1 MLENIIEIFI
11 LSIIQGVSEFL
22 PISSSSHLI
31 IISTLFE
38 LKSSSL
44 LIDISLHLGSLFAI
58 IFFYRTDIFN
68 FQNSKKFISLIVL
81 GSLPLI
87 IVGFILY
94 ITDLINI
101 FRDVKII
108 AWTTIIFAILLFFAD
123 RTKFELSIDKNLSL
137 KSICIIGLFQIL
149 SLIPGVSRAGIV
161 ITGARFLKFNR
172 TDSAKI
178 SFLLSIPA
186 LFGAS
191 VLGLNDILKQDTEL
205 SYLAILA
212 IIFSFLFSFITVKFF
227 LEFIK
232 KFTMNIFVIYRI
244 LLGLFLLFLVY

>member
-1 MLENIIEIFI
+1 M
-11 LSIIQGVSEFL
+11 
-22 PISSSSHLI
+22 
-31 IISTLFE
+31 
-38 LKSSSL
+38 
-44 LIDISLHLGSLFAI
+44 
-58 IFFYRTDIFN
+58 
-68 FQNSKKFISLIVL
+68 
-81 GSLPLI
+81 
-87 IVGFILY
+87 
-94 ITDLINI
+94 
-101 FRDVKII
+101 
-108 AWTTIIFAILLFFAD
+108 
-123 RTKFELSIDKNLSL
+123 
-137 KSICIIGLFQIL
+137 
-149 SLIPGVSRAGIV
+149 
-161 ITGARFLKFNR
+161 KFNR

-244 LLGLFLLFLVY
+244 ILGLFLLFLVY

>member
-11 LSIIQGVSEFL
+11 LSVIQGVSEFL

-38 LKSSSL
+38 FKSSSL

-101 FRDVKII
+101 FRDVRII

-123 RTKFELSIDKNLSL
+123 RTKFELSIEKNLSL

-186 LFGAS
+186 LCGAS
-191 VLGLNDILKQDTEL
+191 VLSLNDILKQDTEL
-205 SYLAILA
+205 NYLAILA

-244 LLGLFLLFLVY
+244 FLGLFLLFLVY

>member
-1 MLENIIEIFI
+1 M
-11 LSIIQGVSEFL
+11 
-22 PISSSSHLI
+22 
-31 IISTLFE
+31 
-38 LKSSSL
+38 
-44 LIDISLHLGSLFAI
+44 
-58 IFFYRTDIFN
+58 
-68 FQNSKKFISLIVL
+68 

>member
-1 MLENIIEIFI
+1 M
-11 LSIIQGVSEFL
+11 
-22 PISSSSHLI
+22 
-31 IISTLFE
+31 
-38 LKSSSL
+38 
-44 LIDISLHLGSLFAI
+44 
-58 IFFYRTDIFN
+58 
-68 FQNSKKFISLIVL
+68 
-81 GSLPLI
+81 
-87 IVGFILY
+87 
-94 ITDLINI
+94 
-101 FRDVKII
+101 
-108 AWTTIIFAILLFFAD
+108 
-123 RTKFELSIDKNLSL
+123 
-137 KSICIIGLFQIL
+137 
-149 SLIPGVSRAGIV
+149 
-161 ITGARFLKFNR
+161 KFNR